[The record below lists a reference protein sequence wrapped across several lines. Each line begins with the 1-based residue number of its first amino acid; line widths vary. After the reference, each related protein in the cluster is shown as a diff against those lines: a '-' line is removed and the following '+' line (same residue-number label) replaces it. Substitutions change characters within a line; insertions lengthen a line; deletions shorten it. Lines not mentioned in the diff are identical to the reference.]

1 MLELFGADYV
11 IDHVLIEI
19 KKLNEEKSYKIY
31 VSDALRAITNN
42 CAQVAVEQRSYISL
56 QKRWIEIIVPQEKPQ
71 EIDDPRTCEEITND
85 IWKRIRG
92 KGEK

>member
-19 KKLNEEKSYKIY
+19 KKLNEEKSYKVYI
-31 VSDALRAITNN
+31 SDALRAIVNN
-42 CAQVAVEQRSYISL
+42 SAQIAVEQRFYILL
-56 QKRWIEIIVPQEKPQ
+56 QKRWIEIITPQETPQ
-71 EIDDPRTCEEITND
+71 EIDDPRTCEEIVND
-85 IWKRIRG
+85 MWKRIKG

>member
-19 KKLNEEKSYKIY
+19 KKLNEEKSYKVYI
-31 VSDALRAITNN
+31 SDALRAIVNN
-42 CAQVAVEQRSYISL
+42 SAQVAVEQRFYISL
-56 QKRWIEIIVPQEKPQ
+56 QKRWIEIITPQEKSQ
-71 EIDDPRTCEEITND
+71 EIDDPRTCEEIVND